1 MTDDIKHQDLT
12 NSSNCDGDPATCDH
26 IKSLSPSGSKNSS
39 AVNAESMEDCMG
51 KSLEKLSNAFMASA
65 RRWEMIVYPA
75 LVAFIILAAYGFYL
89 IYSLTTDISEVT
101 KDMRKI
107 TVTMERVAINM
118 DSISKNMNSISHNM
132 VAMTATLDG
141 QSKSMHNMEYQMRG
155 MNMSIGQMR
164 NDMSNL
170 NQNVGRPMS
179 FMNNF
184 IPW

>member
-1 MTDDIKHQDLT
+1 MTDDIKPQDQSDT
-12 NSSNCDGDPATCDH
+12 NDCKGDPENCDH
-26 IKSLSPSGSKNSS
+26 IKHMATTATSTS
-39 AVNAESMEDCMG
+39 VNAESMEDCMG

-89 IYSLTTDISEVT
+89 IYSLTSDISAVT
-101 KDMRKI
+101 KDVHRI
-107 TVTMERVAINM
+107 STTMENVAKSMESVAENM
-118 DSISKNMNSISHNM
+118 II
-132 VAMTATLDG
+132 MTATLDG

-155 MNMSIGQMR
+155 MNMSISQMR
-164 NDMSNL
+164 YDMSSL

-184 IPW
+184 MPW

>member
-1 MTDDIKHQDLT
+1 MTDDIKPQDQSDT
-12 NSSNCDGDPATCDH
+12 NDCSGDPENCDH
-26 IKSLSPSGSKNSS
+26 IKHIATTSTSANLS
-39 AVNAESMEDCMG
+39 AESMEDCMG

-89 IYSLTTDISEVT
+89 IYSLTSDISEVA
-101 KDMRKI
+101 KDMHTI
-107 TVTMERVAINM
+107 SATMEQVA
-118 DSISKNMNSISHNM
+118 KNMESVAENM
-132 VAMTATLDG
+132 VTMTATLDG

-155 MNMSIGQMR
+155 MNMSISQMR
-164 NDMSNL
+164 YDMSSL

-184 IPW
+184 MPW

>member
-1 MTDDIKHQDLT
+1 MTDDIKHQDQA
-12 NSSNCDGDPATCDH
+12 SPQSCDGDPAKCDH
-26 IKSLSPSGSKNSS
+26 VKNLSSSGSQNSS
-39 AVNAESMEDCMG
+39 AISAENMEDCMG

-101 KDMRKI
+101 KDMHKI
-107 TVTMERVAINM
+107 TITMERVAGNM
-118 DSISKNMNSISHNM
+118 DSISQNMSSISQNM

-155 MNMSIGQMR
+155 MNMSIAQMR